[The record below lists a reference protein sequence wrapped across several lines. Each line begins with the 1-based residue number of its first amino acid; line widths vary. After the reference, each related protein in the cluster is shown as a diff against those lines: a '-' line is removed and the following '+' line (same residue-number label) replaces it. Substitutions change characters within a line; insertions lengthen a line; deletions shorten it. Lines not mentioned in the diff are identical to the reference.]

1 MKKLIIA
8 SSIALLL
15 AGCGTSA
22 ADQAAEL
29 STQAEQHYKDG
40 DLQSA
45 KAVYEKSLEIKED
58 PDVRQKLTLTESEI
72 IALATIRQH
81 LSDLSAANQE
91 LKQNVDSTALNETA
105 IKIDTILNELTEVP
119 VPEYSGVTVY
129 LNRLKEDNDL
139 FLLKSDVEL
148 FMLSAQTGLEVDAV
162 KLNKSIQTFLD
173 EHSKI
178 SNYK

>member
-1 MKKLIIA
+1 MRKFIMVL
-8 SSIALLL
+8 SIMLLL
-15 AGCGTSA
+15 AGCGPSK

-58 PDVRQKLTLTESEI
+58 AEIRQKLTLTESEI
-72 IALATIRQH
+72 TALATVRQY

-91 LKQNVDSTALNETA
+91 LKQNIDPTALYETSV
-105 IKIDTILNELTEVP
+105 KIDSILNELTEVP
-119 VPEYSGVTVY
+119 VPDYSSITVY
-129 LNRLKEDNDL
+129 LDRIKEDNNF

-148 FMLSAQTGLEVDAV
+148 FTLSAQSGIEVDAV
-162 KLNKSIQTFLD
+162 KLNKSVQKFLD
-173 EHSKI
+173 EYSTI